1 MPTARKSRS
10 LDVGRRAQLAPHTD
24 AWMRGDRYGDIVG
37 ATKTHLRVKMDK
49 SGRTLRIAR
58 SNIADIFEANPRVPC
73 GVVSS
78 SRNRY
83 VGATFTKKRGAAS
96 GTRRVVGCAAVGK
109 DEGYYATRKVGA
121 KGTRYTPVKKRSLR
135 DLRSTRKGAVKLAK
149 IKGSTRTST
158 ALAKAWEKRY
168 AKAAP
173 KRKAPKRKGKLT
185 GAAKAEFLR
194 RMAAGKRRAGR

>member
-1 MPTARKSRS
+1 MPTARKKSKPR
-10 LDVGRRAQLAPHTD
+10 
-24 AWMRGDRYGDIVG
+24 
-37 ATKTHLRVKMDK
+37 KM
-49 SGRTLRIAR
+49 
-58 SNIADIFEANPRVPC
+58 ANPRVPC

-109 DEGYYATRKVGA
+109 DTDYFATRKVGA
-121 KGTRYTPVKKRSLR
+121 KGTRYTPLKKRALR
-135 DLRSTRKGAVKLAK
+135 DLKSTRKGAVKLAK
-149 IKGSTRTST
+149 IKGSTRTSA
-158 ALAKAWEKRY
+158 ALSKAWEKRY